1 MLAAG
6 LMKNFDQSS
15 ARQDE
20 IASIPPVV
28 KGRFSPE
35 QLAKHARHGDS
46 EEADSLLN
54 NEASHHGENQNASKS
69 YSNIATQNNADNNS
83 DREKHYQ
90 DKEVYERRSE
100 TNSSCSSDA
109 ERNRILIS

>member
-6 LMKNFDQSS
+6 LMKNFDRSS
-15 ARQDE
+15 SRQDE

-28 KGRFSPE
+28 KGSFSRE
-35 QLAKHARHGDS
+35 QLEQHARRGDS

-54 NEASHHGENQNASKS
+54 NQTSHHCENPNTSKDF
-69 YSNIATQNNADNNS
+69 SNVATHNNADNNS

-100 TNSSCSSDA
+100 SSCSSDA